1 MTDPLS
7 DMFTRIKNAQAVR
20 AETALIPYSKLKM
33 EIAKTLKRAGFIKEA
48 NKSVKRNKKFIDIS
62 LLYSKEGSPRLS
74 GIQRISKPSR
84 RIYYSV
90 NEITSVK
97 QGLGAMI
104 LSTSRGILIDKEA
117 RKKKTG
123 GEAICKIW

>member
-7 DMFTRIKNAQAVR
+7 DMFTRIRNAQAVR